1 MTVTTTRMGLEDF
14 FAYTSNRD
22 TLYELEDGELFEM
35 PPESDLNQRIASFL
49 FAYFLRQGIAPDRLR
64 TKTEIAVMGVRTTVR
79 VPDLL
84 VLSEELATAL
94 EGATR
99 ATITLDM
106 PPPRLVVEVVSP
118 GKKNINRD
126 YRYKRSQY
134 EARGIVEYW
143 IVDPIAQR
151 VSVLTRIEG
160 LYEAALFEGAA
171 VIASTLLAEL
181 VSEIGLTA
189 AQILK
194 ARY

>member
-1 MTVTTTRMGLEDF
+1 MTATTTRMGLEDF

-49 FAYFLRQGIAPDRLR
+49 FAYFLRQGIAPDLLR

-99 ATITLDM
+99 ATVTLDM

-134 EARGIVEYW
+134 EARGIGEYW
-143 IVDPIAQR
+143 IVDPILQR
-151 VSVLTRIEG
+151 VTVLTRIEG
-160 LYEAALFEGAA
+160 LYESALFEGDAA
-171 VIASTLLAEL
+171 IASTLLTEL
-181 VSEIGLTA
+181 VSQSRLTA
-189 AQILK
+189 AQVLK

>member
-1 MTVTTTRMGLEDF
+1 MTVTTTRLGLEDF
-14 FAYTSNRD
+14 FAYTSDLD
-22 TLYELEDGELFEM
+22 TLYELEDGELIEM

-49 FAYFLRQGIAPDRLR
+49 FAYFLRQGVAPDQLR

-134 EARGIVEYW
+134 EARGIAEYW

-160 LYEAALFEGAA
+160 LYEAALFEGDAA
-171 VIASTLLAEL
+171 ISSTLLAEL
-181 VSEIGLTA
+181 VSESRLTA

>member
-49 FAYFLRQGIAPDRLR
+49 FAYFLRQGIAPDLLR

-118 GKKNINRD
+118 GKKNIDRD

-143 IVDPIAQR
+143 IVDPIAQQI
-151 VSVLTRIEG
+151 SVLTRIEG
-160 LYEAALFEGAA
+160 LYEAALFEGDAP
-171 VIASTLLAEL
+171 IASTLLAEL
-181 VSEIGLTA
+181 VSESGITA

>member
-1 MTVTTTRMGLEDF
+1 MTVATARMGLEDF
-14 FAYTSNRD
+14 FAYTSDLD
-22 TLYELEDGELFEM
+22 TLYELEDGELIEM
-35 PPESDLNQRIASFL
+35 PPESDLNQRITSFL

-84 VLSEELATAL
+84 VLSEELAAAL

-99 ATITLDM
+99 ATVTLDM
-106 PPPRLVVEVVSP
+106 PPPQLVVEVVSP
-118 GKKNINRD
+118 GKKNIDRD

-160 LYEAALFEGAA
+160 LYEVALFEGDAA
-171 VIASTLLAEL
+171 IASTLLAEL
-181 VSEIGLTA
+181 VSESGPTA

-194 ARY
+194 GRY